1 MKGNVFI
8 KRPVMAISISV
19 LILVIGL
26 ISLLTLPVEQ
36 YPDICTSPTVYVKCS
51 VYGR

>member
-19 LILVIGL
+19 LILAIGL
-26 ISLLTLPVEQ
+26 ISLFTLPVSNILTLRLQ
-36 YPDICTSPTVYVKCS
+36 RYM
-51 VYGR
+51 

>member
-19 LILVIGL
+19 LILAIRAYFALHAAGGA
-26 ISLLTLPVEQ
+26 IS
-36 YPDICTSPTVYVKCS
+36 
-51 VYGR
+51 